1 MTRPVQE
8 TAHGH
13 SGPGEGRWTTIAVAA
28 IVGGAVLRL
37 VWGLA
42 IHPPYEHL
50 TSDMLGYVERAS
62 RLAGGTELTRAD
74 AFYPPGTHM
83 LLAIPY
89 KLFGDDPG
97 GMRAAALLWGAL
109 SSLTPLFAWRLAREI
124 LGPAAG
130 AITAVLVSAYPLF
143 WLYTGFFL
151 SEGPA
156 LTLLLGCLW
165 LASRARRLE
174 GRAAVISAAA
184 AGLLGGAAVANRTNL
199 VLNLVVVALPM
210 LLAARKR
217 HRLRLIAFAGAAA
230 AVLAG
235 VVALN
240 SSAAGQLT
248 GVSENGG
255 LNFFQSHCDARLVT
269 VGSQTGEGS
278 FSFGSPVPFQRSE
291 GTNYAFPNR
300 NPWDEGFFY
309 RQGVNCIRADG
320 IGHIGRLARN
330 LLDATATTT
339 PFPVGDT
346 PFAKTTAEISNVG
359 YSVLWPLIVLGGIL
373 LVGFGD
379 ARRRAGVRQSLW
391 HMACL
396 LPVVLVY
403 DSEPRFRT
411 LYDVFGLMIVA
422 AIAVEVG
429 DRVSRRRST
438 LAAAHPGDPAPPAAG

>member
-1 MTRPVQE
+1 MD
-8 TAHGH
+8 A
-13 SGPGEGRWTTIAVAA
+13 RWTQIAVAA

-37 VWGLA
+37 VWGIA
-42 IHPPYEHL
+42 VHPPYEHL
-50 TSDMLGYVERAS
+50 TSDMLGYVERAT
-62 RLAGGTELTRAD
+62 RLAGGAQLTRAD
-74 AFYPPGTHM
+74 ALYPPGTHV

-89 KLFGDDPG
+89 KLFGNDAS
-97 GMRAAALLWGAL
+97 GMRAAALMWGVL
-109 SSLTPLFAWRLAREI
+109 SSLAPLFAWRLAREV
-124 LGPAAG
+124 LGRTAG

-156 LTLLLGCLW
+156 LTFLLGCLW
-165 LASRARRLE
+165 LANRARRLE
-174 GRAAVISAAA
+174 GRAAAISAAA
-184 AGLLGGAAVANRTNL
+184 AGLMGGAAVANRTNL
-199 VLNLVVVALPM
+199 VLNLIVVALPM
-210 LLAARKR
+210 LLAARTR

-278 FSFGSPVPFQRSE
+278 FSFGSPVPFQLSQGR
-291 GTNYAFPNR
+291 NYAFPDR
-300 NPWDEGFFY
+300 NVWDEGFFY
-309 RQGVNCIRADG
+309 GRGADCIRADG
-320 IGHIGRLARN
+320 VGHVGRLARN
-330 LLDATATTT
+330 VVDATATTT

-346 PFAKTTAEISNVG
+346 PFAKTAADVSNVG
-359 YSVLWPLIVLGGIL
+359 YSVLWPFIVVGGIL
-373 LVGFGD
+373 LVGLGD
-379 ARRRAGVRQSLW
+379 ARRRAGVGQSLW

-396 LPVVLVY
+396 LPVLLVY

-422 AIAVEVG
+422 AVVVEVSE
-429 DRVSRRRST
+429 RLSRRRSGS
-438 LAAAHPGDPAPPAAG
+438 AADPGDRAPPPAG